1 MKATLIVLAVMITL
15 SYGCSNNSNTEK
27 EIEKHD
33 MSKMDGKKNSMMES
47 METMNTKMMGMQMTN
62 NPDKDFA
69 GMMKIHHEGAINMVN
84 IEIAEGKNN
93 ELLKMAAKM
102 KQDQNAEII
111 QFEKFLTDTKDNSKR
126 EGFGAELMESMKSM
140 SNASHDMSTNID
152 AQFVAMMVPHHQGA
166 IDMAKVYLKYAK
178 DKTLKAMAEQIVS
191 SQQKEI
197 EEMKL
202 IKLQ

>member
-1 MKATLIVLAVMITL
+1 MKATLIVLAVLITF

-27 EIEKHD
+27 VTEKHD

-69 GMMKIHHEGAINMVN
+69 GMMKIHHEGAINMAN

-111 QFEKFLTDTKDNSKR
+111 QFEKFIINTKDIL
-126 EGFGAELMESMKSM
+126 EE
-140 SNASHDMSTNID
+140 
-152 AQFVAMMVPHHQGA
+152 
-166 IDMAKVYLKYAK
+166 KVLK
-178 DKTLKAMAEQIVS
+178 LN
-191 SQQKEI
+191 
-197 EEMKL
+197 
-202 IKLQ
+202 

>member
-1 MKATLIVLAVMITL
+1 MKATLIVLAVLITF
-15 SYGCSNNSNTEK
+15 SYGCGNNSNTEK
-27 EIEKHD
+27 VTEKHD

-69 GMMKIHHEGAINMVN
+69 GMMKIHHEGAINMAN

-102 KQDQNAEII
+102 KQDQNAEVI
-111 QFEKFLTDTKDNSKR
+111 QFEKFLTDTKDNSKID
-126 EGFGAELMESMKSM
+126 GFGMELMESMKSM

-152 AQFVAMMVPHHQGA
+152 AQFVSMMIPHHQGA
-166 IDMAKVYLKYAK
+166 INMAKVYLKYAK
-178 DKTLKAMAEQIVS
+178 DKNLKAMAEQIVS

-202 IKLQ
+202 VKL

>member
-1 MKATLIVLAVMITL
+1 MKATLIVLAVLITF

-27 EIEKHD
+27 VTEKHD

-69 GMMKIHHEGAINMVN
+69 GMMKIHHEGAINMAN

-126 EGFGAELMESMKSM
+126 EGFGTELMESMKSM

-202 IKLQ
+202 IKL

>member
-1 MKATLIVLAVMITL
+1 MKATLIVLAVLITF

-27 EIEKHD
+27 VTEKHD

-69 GMMKIHHEGAINMVN
+69 GMMKIHHEGAINMAN

-152 AQFVAMMVPHHQGA
+152 EQFVAMMVPHHQGA

-202 IKLQ
+202 IKL